1 MGTNLTCTSVGFFK
15 GLLSKQT
22 FTAALVV
29 VGMALLGRRIALLF
43 KHTSLRTHVQFN
55 GSGLKSH
62 LFFGIVHQK
71 DVAGAEDVIV
81 VLFGG
86 SVVKKLFG
94 HRTMFDNTINNCPES
109 LV

>member
-1 MGTNLTCTSVGFFK
+1 MGTNLTCTSDGSFK

-55 GSGLKSH
+55 WSRLKCH
-62 LFFGIVHQK
+62 LLLQVVHQK
-71 DVAGAEDVIV
+71 DVAGAED
-81 VLFGG
+81 
-86 SVVKKLFG
+86 SVVFV
-94 HRTMFDNTINNCPES
+94 D
-109 LV
+109 